1 MSEERKN
8 EPIDGAAIREAA
20 VARGDVLREAAVAHA
35 RAVMDGLSPR
45 PAPAPVTDTG
55 SKGAVQ
61 AEAQPEAAP
70 TASTVTESAPSD
82 SAAAPSDVT
91 PEAPRE

>member
-8 EPIDGAAIREAA
+8 EPIDGGAIREAA

-35 RAVMDGLSPR
+35 RTVMEGLSPR
-45 PAPAPVTDTG
+45 PAPAAT
-55 SKGAVQ
+55 K
-61 AEAQPEAAP
+61 AEVQPEAVP
-70 TASTVTESAPSD
+70 TASTATESAPSD
-82 SAAAPSDVT
+82 SVAAPPDAT

>member
-1 MSEERKN
+1 MSEARKN
-8 EPIDGAAIREAA
+8 EPIDGGAIREAA

-45 PAPAPVTDTG
+45 PAPAVT
-55 SKGAVQ
+55 K
-61 AEAQPEAAP
+61 AEAQPEVVP
-70 TASTVTESAPSD
+70 TASTATESAPSD
-82 SAAAPSDVT
+82 SAAAPKDAT